1 MILSGVS
8 GKIKNEIKNLL
19 YILPPWTSQISVTS
33 LPSLYGSINFV
44 RSLLLASYITGFWGG
59 TGTKKRAEKN
69 CMLSTTWL
77 WMMEKNSEKLGSSH
91 NFLFTVRAE
100 ITLSTVQR
108 EQKKKA
114 QSSQKNVL
122 KMSWIISDRIFHFLT
137 YNCKINFEIPCWWVS
152 KIYATSVH
160 AFVAELDIINKQ
172 LRRMRRCA
180 EKCSSAKSSWWWP

>member
-1 MILSGVS
+1 VEWDIK
-8 GKIKNEIKNLL
+8 KIVV

-59 TGTKKRAEKN
+59 TGTKKIVCWVQPDYEWWKKIAKN
-69 CMLSTTWL
+69 LAVRTTFCSQPEIIAKRL
-77 WMMEKNSEKLGSSH
+77 RVEFFSL
-91 NFLFTVRAE
+91 FL
-100 ITLSTVQR
+100 
-108 EQKKKA
+108 A
-114 QSSQKNVL
+114 QNVL
-122 KMSWIISDRIFHFLT
+122 KMSWIISDKIFHFLT

-160 AFVAELDIINKQ
+160 AFVAEFDIVNKQ

-180 EKCSSAKSSWWWP
+180 EKCSTAKSSWWWP